1 MCLASSR
8 ARPFFFSA
16 WDMPLDV
23 RACAVACGPSVHAI
37 APAIAGCAQ
46 GAVSDAG
53 SVLEEAASLLLR
65 SDADVWA
72 RVAVAFRPCLL
83 ELVARTWEHAHAL
96 HALAYLIGAFE
107 EIYTLLEAFLRRH
120 YAHGLPMD
128 EAHLVSLWRMLRAA
142 PHLAHTLQW
151 PSSTLYCVFASREHA
166 TATRCLAIE
175 CYAAQEHLSN
185 AARDALRDA
194 WIGDAPALL
203 THMDVR
209 TMPVHEQQRIDAL
222 WRACEACPLTPTDAP
237 LLLESVSST
246 LSLLGDLIVDA
257 PWTDVDS
264 DPFIC
269 TSGAL
274 DAIQRVLLHV
284 TLRLPVLLSGP
295 PASGKT
301 HLLTYLATRLARTEH
316 GMPPYLSIPLGD
328 QSGVDAKALIGSYVS
343 SSTRPGTFEFVEGAL
358 TRAVRAGMWVILED
372 LDKASTD
379 VLSVIAPLAEA
390 LGPTKAMGARP
401 VLDLGPRGRIE
412 AAPGFALLATRSTR
426 TGAARPMFLSTA
438 VPRLCM
444 PCSGMVRRDR
454 GLSASAIVRPPTD
467 AT

>member
-1 MCLASSR
+1 MPGLQPHAL
-8 ARPFFFSA
+8 FFSSA

-209 TMPVHEQQRIDAL
+209 TMPVHEQQRINAL
-222 WRACEACPLTPTDAP
+222 W
-237 LLLESVSST
+237 
-246 LSLLGDLIVDA
+246 LSLIH
-257 PWTDVDS
+257 
-264 DPFIC
+264 I
-269 TSGAL
+269 
-274 DAIQRVLLHV
+274 
-284 TLRLPVLLSGP
+284 
-295 PASGKT
+295 
-301 HLLTYLATRLARTEH
+301 
-316 GMPPYLSIPLGD
+316 
-328 QSGVDAKALIGSYVS
+328 
-343 SSTRPGTFEFVEGAL
+343 
-358 TRAVRAGMWVILED
+358 
-372 LDKASTD
+372 
-379 VLSVIAPLAEA
+379 
-390 LGPTKAMGARP
+390 
-401 VLDLGPRGRIE
+401 
-412 AAPGFALLATRSTR
+412 
-426 TGAARPMFLSTA
+426 
-438 VPRLCM
+438 
-444 PCSGMVRRDR
+444 
-454 GLSASAIVRPPTD
+454 
-467 AT
+467 